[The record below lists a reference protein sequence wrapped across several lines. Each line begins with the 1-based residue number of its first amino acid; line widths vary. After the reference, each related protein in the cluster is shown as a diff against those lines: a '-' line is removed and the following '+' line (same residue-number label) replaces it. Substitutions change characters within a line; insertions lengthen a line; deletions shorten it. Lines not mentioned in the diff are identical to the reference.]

1 MKQDFLIQ
9 RNIEIAPFKDHPICL
24 FFRNLHHNKAKQ
36 DLLFYFGEI
45 DNTTKFY
52 KWVINDEQIHWK
64 DIIQKAFVCACPNIK
79 LEYQKCDFFGSFL
92 TVQWQSGQM
101 DPIVFNKFIFPN
113 YCVVDKN
120 TLVF

>member
-9 RNIEIAPFKDHPICL
+9 RSIEVAPYKDHPLCVFISSL
-24 FFRNLHHNKAKQ
+24 QNTRAKQ
-36 DLLFYFGEI
+36 DLLFYFGAV

-52 KWVINDEQIHWK
+52 KWSIIDEQMLWK
-64 DIIQKAFVCACPNIK
+64 DIIEKAFLTVCPNIK
-79 LEYQKCDFFGSFL
+79 LEYHKCDFFGSFL
-92 TVQWQSGQM
+92 TAEWESGQM

-120 TLVF
+120 TLEF